1 MLKEDDKRLYD
12 FLCYKV
18 DEDFQD
24 VFTEFIHELSCVD
37 LSENTLNNLYELF
50 IKDMRIYF
58 EKKAAENKANK
69 YESLVNK
76 IKKKFAKSQEEYELL
91 LESQSGQESN
101 RTKYLRGKIH
111 TCQELLEKL
120 EGE

>member
-1 MLKEDDKRLYD
+1 MLKEDDKRLYN

-37 LSENTLNNLYELF
+37 LGENTLNNLHELF

-58 EKKAAENKANK
+58 EKKA
-69 YESLVNK
+69 
-76 IKKKFAKSQEEYELL
+76 
-91 LESQSGQESN
+91 LEVQNEQ
-101 RTKYLRGKIH
+101 
-111 TCQELLEKL
+111 
-120 EGE
+120 

>member
-12 FLCYKV
+12 FLCYKI

-58 EKKAAENKANK
+58 EKKA
-69 YESLVNK
+69 
-76 IKKKFAKSQEEYELL
+76 
-91 LESQSGQESN
+91 LEVQNEQ
-101 RTKYLRGKIH
+101 
-111 TCQELLEKL
+111 
-120 EGE
+120 